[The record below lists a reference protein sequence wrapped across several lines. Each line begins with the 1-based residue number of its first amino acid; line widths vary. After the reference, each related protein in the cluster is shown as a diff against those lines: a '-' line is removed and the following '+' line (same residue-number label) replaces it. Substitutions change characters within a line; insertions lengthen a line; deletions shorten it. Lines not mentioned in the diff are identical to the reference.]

1 MKFKESPLVKNHK
14 ILTGTKRDMRKKV
27 VKSTIPTSDL
37 KKPTTLKRQLGGNIF
52 TTYNSIAP
60 YESPVFEQPV
70 AIVEIKELPVNRLET
85 NRQNVMAKAEEKKE
99 EPVVEEKVS
108 TKPLPTSKE
117 ETPVVENKESTP
129 VNIKSK
135 DEFIKTMTPAFEN
148 ALKAKGLDTKYAKYL
163 VAQSALESNWGKS
176 QSGKFNFG
184 GIKGKGT
191 IRKTREVINGKS
203 IHINDSFRDFKDI
216 NDYANYH
223 VSLLNNKR
231 YQAFSGGD
239 FIDRI
244 VKGGYATDPNYKRA
258 LSNVYNQIAK
268 AQEGMKIPKLKG
280 AGELRARIL
289 RQFNREKA
297 ANRNEEQLVGFDWS
311 RYKSNKPKPETTPTQ
326 SEQLE
331 NGGVIKA
338 QDGIVTQAIN
348 KVKSFLPKEEP
359 KEPINV
365 VDVAKEYA
373 PSAVASMLLGN
384 VNPFVSK
391 LLEGKKPSLDYS
403 HKFGSTGNKFEE
415 FASVMT
421 PIFKE
426 ALEENGFPTTNLNN
440 LVRQAALESNYGL
453 DPRGERG
460 FNLSGIKHPGD
471 SIAPKYKKSR
481 YKDGFD
487 YIDFDNLKDYA
498 NYKVKVLNDR
508 YKALDAKDTNDFI
521 DRLHGNNSGKYNY
534 SADKDSYRRN
544 LNGTLSLNKYLK
556 RGGILKYQN
565 PAQPIARRD
574 ATYVAPK
581 MYAPRPYKTKEEEII
596 EQNRTSEMISIPA
609 SKIVEM
615 VNGKLQIINSPA
627 KQISNVRAGYLSG
640 TDPVGEFIVGG
651 IAMSKPLQW
660 LGKGLQYGAARTGSQ
675 WARNRV
681 VGKAINNSEIK
692 NPTRAQPNNIE
703 SVTSSNVQSNVTGEV
718 YLGMLEKPKKKI
730 SIAEKEGLPKQTR
743 NQKYKPSPL
752 AKELDTDLMMI
763 NRGVEPYAFGD
774 NEAVW
779 KIGQSRHIEGTTL
792 RPTVHFTTDQPV
804 IPHSAGDWEGV
815 TETLITPMREL
826 TKRNSYPVN
835 ITPMDTYFPNYNIFR
850 IPKNES
856 KVFTT
861 NPFSKAKYD
870 RSGVSAEYS
879 KEGFHLWKDI
889 QAKTKELNELYKEGR
904 MYDSR
909 TPRGQKIV
917 QLTKEISDLK
927 TKHGDIH
934 RQWVA
939 KNSPRATLEDYT
951 KLENTTGLPSGVNPE
966 NMYTR
971 PDLKGTGI
979 DYYHAPSAHAD
990 SWYGRVESPKYSDGL
1005 REFIFQ
1011 IKGYPKTITEAD
1023 LPVLQRFVQKYIKD
1037 NGSAYP
1043 SKITFE
1049 HPLKDKINKILS
1061 GDILYQYKTGGT
1073 INKSTI

>member
-27 VKSTIPTSDL
+27 VKSTTPTSDL

-60 YESPVFEQPV
+60 YEGPVFEQPV
-70 AIVEIKELPVNRLET
+70 ATVEIEELPVNRLEA
-85 NRQNVMAKAEEKKE
+85 NRRNVITKAEEKKE

-223 VSLLNNKR
+223 VSLLNNKG

-239 FIDRI
+239 FIDRV

-280 AGELRARIL
+280 AGELRNRIL

-297 ANRNEEQLVGFDWS
+297 ANRNEEQLIGFDWS

-348 KVKSFLPKEEP
+348 KVKSILPKEEP

-373 PSAVASMLLGN
+373 PSAATSFLSGS
-384 VNPFVSK
+384 VNPFINK

-426 ALEENGFPTTNLNN
+426 ALEENGLPTTNLNN

-556 RGGILKYQN
+556 IGGIIKYQN
-565 PAQPIARRD
+565 PSSGIKYIGGYDKKGNMVLPVTNENGMNNVTLPEVTVTPRNINLAGAVDRGKRKFLKTTGELATPVLAGAGIAGLGYGL
-574 ATYVAPK
+574 ATATIPTLISLGTSYVGTK
-581 MYAPRPYKTKEEEII
+581 VGESIDDKTDNNTNYKTMGGLIGGAVGGLGANMTPRLIAGDAYTTVGGKFGYYGNPLQRFTGTVGRRLNLNTKARNPELLRKISEPAPINSNGTI
-596 EQNRTSEMISIPA
+596 QVSNPTPRADFARTNFTTDRPVVSHSEKNNWDHMDLMIFDPKITKGLKPASVEPSDTFYPFANITAKPSQTTLVSGNKSALINAQDKGMSTLSSPKLRQIYKDMQAEYLGNLTRYSRMTPLQRRLAKTGFKDNVSPA
-609 SKIVEM
+609 SKKAYAEEIQ
-615 VNGKLQIINSPA
+615 KLQSKRGTPTIKDYRKIEEDTGLDAGVVDIKDLNPELVDKIANS
-627 KQISNVRAGYLSG
+627 KGYF
-640 TDPVGEFIVGG
+640 TYPNGE
-651 IAMSKPLQW
+651 
-660 LGKGLQYGAARTGSQ
+660 
-675 WARNRV
+675 
-681 VGKAINNSEIK
+681 
-692 NPTRAQPNNIE
+692 
-703 SVTSSNVQSNVTGEV
+703 VTSSYHYPQAYSDKAV
-718 YLGMLEKPKKKI
+718 L
-730 SIAEKEGLPKQTR
+730 
-743 NQKYKPSPL
+743 
-752 AKELDTDLMMI
+752 
-763 NRGVEPYAFGD
+763 NRMPY
-774 NEAVW
+774 N
-779 KIGQSRHIEGTTL
+779 
-792 RPTVHFTTDQPV
+792 
-804 IPHSAGDWEGV
+804 
-815 TETLITPMREL
+815 
-826 TKRNSYPVN
+826 
-835 ITPMDTYFPNYNIFR
+835 
-850 IPKNES
+850 
-856 KVFTT
+856 KVF
-861 NPFSKAKYD
+861 YD
-870 RSGVSAEYS
+870 PASPVEEQWAI
-879 KEGFHLWKDI
+879 KNGF
-889 QAKTKELNELYKEGR
+889 
-904 MYDSR
+904 
-909 TPRGQKIV
+909 
-917 QLTKEISDLK
+917 LK
-927 TKHGDIH
+927 
-934 RQWVA
+934 
-939 KNSPRATLEDYT
+939 
-951 KLENTTGLPSGVNPE
+951 
-966 NMYTR
+966 
-971 PDLKGTGI
+971 
-979 DYYHAPSAHAD
+979 
-990 SWYGRVESPKYSDGL
+990 
-1005 REFIFQ
+1005 
-1011 IKGYPKTITEAD
+1011 
-1023 LPVLQRFVQKYIKD
+1023 
-1037 NGSAYP
+1037 
-1043 SKITFE
+1043 
-1049 HPLKDKINKILS
+1049 
-1061 GDILYQYKTGGT
+1061 
-1073 INKSTI
+1073 